1 MTIAPDTRPRIL
13 DNPGGFVLQVQ
24 RATDQQ
30 AAAQALVAAVSDIHA
45 LHDELDDDEHPGPH
59 MLSEVVQCP
68 TGPYVYIDAPGV
80 DEELLHRYPELVAHR
95 LADAGQPQAV
105 VTVPEPSE
113 RLEQLANSPLAV
125 LLVGFTMPGSL
136 APTTT
141 LPRSWIERATAWLQ
155 QDSPEQATMWGI
167 GPWVVEFS
175 VSAAAAAGLL
185 LDFNRT
191 ATSCVLVG
199 GEEGAVRSV
208 RLEFLPRPW
217 LVLATAGPALDDPAR
232 AAAAEALQEQ
242 ARELAPEAAYAGIAM
257 APTLAVGIGGPGPP
271 FQAPNRY
278 VDANSFALVAD
289 ELALDAFWYQVLG
302 PGQLQRLDQ
311 PPPGAAPL
319 AGGRVELTLGEA
331 RTWLAADEAT
341 QALQAAGR
349 AALSGCLYD
358 DERAWA
364 LVRQRLPGRQSRR
377 PLGEPGP
384 PPPS

>member
-30 AAAQALVAAVSDIHA
+30 AAVQALVAAVSDIYA
-45 LHDELDDDEHPGPH
+45 LHDELDDDERRGPQ
-59 MLSEVVQCP
+59 MVSEVVQCP

-105 VTVPEPSE
+105 VTVPEPTE

-125 LLVGFTMPGSL
+125 LLVGFTMPGS
-136 APTTT
+136 AAETT

-155 QDSPEQATMWGI
+155 HDSPEQATMWGI

-199 GEEGAVRSV
+199 GEEGTVRSV

-232 AAAAEALQEQ
+232 AAAAEALREQ
-242 ARELAPEAAYAGIAM
+242 ARELAPAAAYAGIAM
-257 APTLAVGIGGPGPP
+257 APTLAAGIGGPGPP

-278 VDANSFALVAD
+278 VDAESFARVAD
-289 ELALDAFWYQVLG
+289 ELALDAFWHQVLS
-302 PGQLQRLDQ
+302 PGHLQRLDR

-319 AGGRVELTLGEA
+319 AGGRMELTLGEA
-331 RTWLAADEAT
+331 RTWLAADETT

-377 PLGEPGP
+377 PLDEPGP